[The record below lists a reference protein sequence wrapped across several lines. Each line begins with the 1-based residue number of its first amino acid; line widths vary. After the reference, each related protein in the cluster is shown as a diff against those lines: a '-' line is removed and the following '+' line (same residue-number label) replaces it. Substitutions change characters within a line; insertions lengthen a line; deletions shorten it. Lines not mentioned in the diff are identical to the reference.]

1 MRGRSYLGAM
11 PRILST
17 GAIFNKVLHPA
28 GQLARS
34 AAGLFL
40 PLRCAG
46 CDDALLAHERS
57 ICLKCVED
65 MPLTRFHNDAEN
77 PVERIFWGRLELTSA
92 TAFLH
97 FDKRGMVQHMLHRLK
112 YKGDREVGLELGRR
126 MALELMVSPRF
137 SSVERIIAVPLHPRK
152 ERQRGYNQSQV
163 LVDGMREAWGATA
176 AGSGLLRVVR
186 TPSQTRK
193 GRLDRWLNVKDAFD
207 IPHGSDLEGRH
218 VLLVDDV
225 VTTGATLESCA
236 QALLRIPEVRVS
248 IATVAHA

>member
-1 MRGRSYLGAM
+1 MQRRSYLGAM
-11 PRILST
+11 PRPLST
-17 GAIFNKVLHPA
+17 GAIFNKVVHPLGQGA
-28 GQLARS
+28 GS
-34 AAGLFL
+34 VVGLFL

-57 ICLKCVED
+57 LCLKCAED
-65 MPLTRFHNDAEN
+65 LPLTRFHHDPGN
-77 PVERIFWGRLELTSA
+77 PVERIFWGRLELASA

-112 YKGDREVGLELGRR
+112 YKGDRAVGLELGRR
-126 MALELMVSPRF
+126 MGREWMASPRF
-137 SSVERIIAVPLHPRK
+137 NAVERIIAVPLHPRK

-163 LVDGMREAWGATA
+163 LVDGMREVWGLPA

-193 GRLDRWLNVKDAFD
+193 GRLGRWLNVKDAFEV
-207 IPHGSDLEGRH
+207 PHVSDLEGRH

-225 VTTGATLESCA
+225 VTTGATLEACA
-236 QALLRIPEVRVS
+236 TALLRIPGVRVS
-248 IATVAHA
+248 IATVAFA